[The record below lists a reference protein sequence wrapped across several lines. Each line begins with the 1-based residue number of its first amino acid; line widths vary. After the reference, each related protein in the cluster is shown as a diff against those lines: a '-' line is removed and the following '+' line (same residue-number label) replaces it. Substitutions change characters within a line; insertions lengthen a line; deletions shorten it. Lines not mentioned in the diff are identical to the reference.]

1 MNKGSTNRILLRADA
16 GSSIGFGHYVRTCA
30 LGGYLC
36 DEFECMLV
44 SRNPDLGL
52 PSDYQRKLA
61 AQSGLT
67 IIDVAGK
74 NRDTFDPAF
83 LDLIE
88 PDDIVVL
95 DNYYY
100 DTAYM
105 NEVKGRCRA
114 LVCIDDMHDR
124 HFPADLVMTFCPLT
138 REQFSLEPDTNFVG
152 GMEWSFLRAPF
163 LTPAK
168 PRNYMSKKPRHIAL
182 AMGGTDPLGLTNK
195 IVRLIREIDAS
206 LQIEVLAGQTVNID
220 FKEDA
225 GLQVHRQASA
235 QEIADMFD
243 RCDLG
248 IFPASTVCV
257 EAFSR
262 GLPVAAGYFVDN
274 QEEIYAYGVEHGWFM
289 PLGDLTQDSE
299 TLMPLLKKVLTT
311 PLSPSPAFDF
321 AARKQ
326 DIIELFRTLR

>member
-1 MNKGSTNRILLRADA
+1 MDKDKTERILLRADA

-36 DEFECMLV
+36 DEFRCVLV

-52 PSDYQRKLA
+52 PSDYQRTLA

-67 IIDVAGK
+67 IIDVEEK
-74 NRDTFDPAF
+74 DRDVFDPAF

-105 NEVKGRCRA
+105 TEVKKRCRA

-124 HFPADLVMTFCPLT
+124 HFPADMVMTFCPLT
-138 REQFSLEPDTNFVG
+138 REQFSLERDTKFVG
-152 GMEWSFLRAPF
+152 GMEWSFLRSPF
-163 LTPAK
+163 LAPAK
-168 PRNYMSKKPRHIAL
+168 PRHITNKPPQRVAL
-182 AMGGTDPLGLTNK
+182 AMGGADPLGLTNK
-195 IVRLIREIDAS
+195 MVRLMREIDAA
-206 LQIEVLAGQTVNID
+206 LQIEVLAGQTVKIN
-220 FKEDA
+220 FKEDER
-225 GLQVHRQASA
+225 LRIHRQASA

-274 QEEIYAYGVEHGWFM
+274 QEEIYAYGVEHEWFM
-289 PLGDLTQDSE
+289 PLGDLTQSEE
-299 TLMPLLKKVLTT
+299 TLKPLLKKVLTT
-311 PLSPSPAFDF
+311 PLSPAPAFDF
-321 AARKQ
+321 AARKH
-326 DIIELFRTLR
+326 DIIELFKSL